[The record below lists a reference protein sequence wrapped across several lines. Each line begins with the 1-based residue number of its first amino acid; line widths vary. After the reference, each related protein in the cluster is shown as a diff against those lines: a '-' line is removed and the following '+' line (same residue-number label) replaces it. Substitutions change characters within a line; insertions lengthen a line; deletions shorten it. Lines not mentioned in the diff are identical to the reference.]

1 MTGEDLGYRPSV
13 LEQTKF
19 DYSPL
24 GKVFNK
30 GLDDKDDKKEGL
42 LKRLKN
48 IEKNQNVNNNDKNKK
63 TNDESV
69 KSEWSKKTSI
79 RDDELERSV
88 YSPYSPHVANI
99 EGIDVLGSK
108 DETQTFYLKD
118 DLEVFFLGYPDVF
131 DSDLKILYLKK
142 KKYWLQVTFKRNYNT
157 I

>member
-24 GKVFNK
+24 GKAFNK

>member
-1 MTGEDLGYRPSV
+1 MI
-13 LEQTKF
+13 
-19 DYSPL
+19 
-24 GKVFNK
+24 KVI
-30 GLDDKDDKKEGL
+30 KKGL
-42 LKRLKN
+42 LKGLKN